1 MPDPVADYRA
11 ELERA
16 LKVHP
21 RRRARILAE
30 IEEHLRESAARYGAA
45 EAIVRL
51 GTPSEVARSFSPG
64 LADRLWAE
72 RDRLAAIALLA
83 ALLACLPLARDLW
96 RTNDGDRGVIL
107 YALFLAPAAL
117 VATASALLVLLR
129 RPSGRRLAAPLVA
142 LVAVVA
148 LFTLLDLPPVAGV
161 IGGYRSAVA
170 GGYAPSGCGARALA
184 VCAADHAAEIRLNY
198 TAGAVALAVV
208 YLWAVTGW
216 TPRRSGRSA
225 PGREIA

>member
-1 MPDPVADYRA
+1 MPDPVADYLA

-16 LKVHP
+16 LMVHP

-30 IEEHLRESAARYGAA
+30 IEEHLRESAARHGAA

-129 RPSGRRLAAPLVA
+129 RSSGRRLAAPVVA

-161 IGGYRSAVA
+161 MDGYRRAVA
-170 GGYAPSGCGARALA
+170 GGYASSGCGARALT
-184 VCAADHAAEIRLNY
+184 VCAADHADEIRLNY
-198 TAGAVALAVV
+198 TAGAVARAVV

-216 TPRRSGRSA
+216 TPRRSRRSA